1 MSKHMVTAPGG
12 RCVEVG
18 AQVTFEG
25 RAWQVTGL
33 VDGRVY
39 LVAEDGATGCVM
51 AAHLVSAPG
60 FSVTG
65 PAAGEPPAPA
75 LWETVPP
82 AAQERALAWLRHI
95 REVETETGLPGGPAG
110 GGTPRAEYDP
120 QRFTLAER
128 EEVEARELAALG
140 WTRARTFLVDHPHR
154 SLCSLD
160 TVAA

>member
-1 MSKHMVTAPGG
+1 MSKHVVATPGG

-25 RAWQVTGL
+25 RTWQVTGL
-33 VDGRVY
+33 VDGRVH
-39 LVAEDGATGCVM
+39 LAAEDGATGCVL

-65 PAAGEPPAPA
+65 PTAVEPPAPA
-75 LWETVPP
+75 LWETVPL

-95 REVETETGLPGGPAG
+95 REVETGLPSGPASG
-110 GGTPRAEYDP
+110 GVPRPEYDP

-128 EEVEARELAALG
+128 EEVKARELAALG
-140 WTRARTFLVDHPHR
+140 WIRASRTTVQRMRLVYQR
-154 SLCSLD
+154 QGL
-160 TVAA
+160 